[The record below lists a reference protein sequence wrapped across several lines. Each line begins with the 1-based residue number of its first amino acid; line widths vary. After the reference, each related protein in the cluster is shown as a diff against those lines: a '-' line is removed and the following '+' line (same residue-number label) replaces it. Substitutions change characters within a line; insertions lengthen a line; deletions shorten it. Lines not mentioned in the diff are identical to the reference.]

1 LGLTPTVAAPP
12 FRPDLESARWL
23 VDLRGARRAEAVG
36 RLHERLLRVTRGEVA
51 RRRTRLPFGGP
62 ELDDL
67 ADQAAD
73 DALVAI
79 LAKLGR
85 FRGESLFTTWAAK
98 FAILEVTNKVGR
110 HFWRTAGVHLDPEA
124 WDRVPDRFGLGPGQE
139 AEAHE
144 QLAALGVAIAA
155 ELTPR
160 QRHVFEALVLNE
172 VAVDDLAAELGT
184 NPNALYKTL
193 FEVRRKLRVALGPSA
208 PAL

>member
-1 LGLTPTVAAPP
+1 LGLTPTVAAAP

-23 VDLRGARRAEAVG
+23 VELRGARRVEAVG
-36 RLHERLLRVTRGEVA
+36 RLHARLLRVTRGEVA
-51 RRRTRLPFGGP
+51 RRRSRLPFGGP

-79 LAKLGR
+79 LAKLDR

-110 HFWRTAGVHLDPEA
+110 HFWRTAGVHLDPED
-124 WDRVPDRFGLGPGQE
+124 WDRVPDRFGRGPGQE

-144 QLAALGVAIAA
+144 QLAALGAAVAA

-193 FEVRRKLRVALGPSA
+193 FEVRRKLRFALAPSA

>member
-1 LGLTPTVAAPP
+1 
-12 FRPDLESARWL
+12 
-23 VDLRGARRAEAVG
+23 
-36 RLHERLLRVTRGEVA
+36 LHERLLRVTRGEVA
-51 RRRTRLPFGGP
+51 RRRGRLPFGGP

-79 LAKLGR
+79 LAKLDG
-85 FRGESLFTTWAAK
+85 FRGESLFTTWAAR
-98 FAILEVTNKVGR
+98 FAILEVSNKVSR
-110 HFWRTAGVHLDPEA
+110 HFWRTAGVRLDSEA

-139 AEAHE
+139 AESHE
-144 QLAALGVAIAA
+144 LLAALGTAVVA

-172 VAVDDLAAELGT
+172 VPVDDLAAELGT

-193 FEVRRKLRVALGPSA
+193 FEVRRKLRAALV
-208 PAL
+208 

>member
-1 LGLTPTVAAPP
+1 MGLTPTVAAPP

-23 VDLRGARRAEAVG
+23 VELRGARRVEAVG
-36 RLHERLLRVTRGEVA
+36 RLHARLLRVTRGEVA
-51 RRRTRLPFGGP
+51 RRRARLPFGGP

-79 LAKLGR
+79 LAKLDR

-110 HFWRTAGVHLDPEA
+110 HFWRTAGVHLEPEA

-144 QLAALGVAIAA
+144 QLAALGVAIA

-160 QRHVFEALVLNE
+160 RRHVFEALVLNE

-193 FEVRRKLRVALGPSA
+193 FEVRRKLRVALAPSA
-208 PAL
+208 PAV

>member
-1 LGLTPTVAAPP
+1 LGLSPTVAAPP
-12 FRPDLESARWL
+12 VRPDLESARWL
-23 VDLRGARRAEAVG
+23 VELRGARRVEAVG

-51 RRRTRLPFGGP
+51 RRRPRLPFGGP

-79 LAKLGR
+79 LAKLDR

-110 HFWRTAGVHLDPEA
+110 HFWRTVGVHLEPEA
-124 WDRVPDRFGLGPGQE
+124 WDRVPDRFGRGPGQE

-144 QLAALGVAIAA
+144 QLAALGAAIAA

-172 VAVDDLAAELGT
+172 VPVDDLAAELGT

-193 FEVRRKLRVALGPSA
+193 FEVRRKLRLALAPSA

>member
-1 LGLTPTVAAPP
+1 LGLSPTVAAPP

-23 VDLRGARRAEAVG
+23 VELRGARRAEAVG

-51 RRRTRLPFGGP
+51 RRRSRLPFGGP

-79 LAKLGR
+79 LAKLDR

-110 HFWRTAGVHLDPEA
+110 HFWRTAGVHLEPEA
-124 WDRVPDRFGLGPGQE
+124 WDRVPDRFGPGPGQE

-144 QLAALGVAIAA
+144 QLAALGVAIA

-160 QRHVFEALVLNE
+160 RRHVFEALVLNE
-172 VAVDDLAAELGT
+172 VAVEDLAAELGT

-193 FEVRRKLRVALGPSA
+193 FEVRRKLRAALAPSA
-208 PAL
+208 PAV